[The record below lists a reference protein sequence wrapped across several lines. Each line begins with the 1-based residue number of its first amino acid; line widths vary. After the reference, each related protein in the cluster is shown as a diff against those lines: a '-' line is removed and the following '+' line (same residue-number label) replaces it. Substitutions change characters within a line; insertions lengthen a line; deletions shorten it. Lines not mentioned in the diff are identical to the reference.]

1 MGGPSSPHCDSGQLL
16 WPSPMK
22 ISTNNSK
29 FGITILGDISISV
42 IWKGFSHSQMETIWI
57 IMESSP
63 ISKQLSIIWVGEN
76 L

>member
-1 MGGPSSPHCDSGQLL
+1 MGGPFPHCNSGQLL

-22 ISTNNSK
+22 STNNSK
-29 FGITILGDISISV
+29 VGITILGDISISV
-42 IWKGFSHSQMETIWI
+42 IWKGSASHTPRWRLWI

-63 ISKQLSIIWVGEN
+63 IPEQPSIIWVGEN